1 MEPAISAIA
10 TLTCSG
16 TANPSPAGVSI
27 LSFWYFLVTA
37 VPCFEAVSWRTPH
50 TYLTGGAGGGPPPQL
65 LRDPG
70 QPHVQPL
77 RTQERLSPG
86 RRDGGR
92 QLGGPDCHPF
102 RTVLD
107 TSGSCPQVRTP
118 GAVLQQNSRD
128 AGQPW
133 ERTGLP

>member
-50 TYLTGGAGGGPPPQL
+50 TYLTVGAGGGPPPPL

-70 QPHVQPL
+70 QPPPPCTCPKGL
-77 RTQERLSPG
+77 TSS
-86 RRDGGR
+86 
-92 QLGGPDCHPF
+92 GPPSA
-102 RTVLD
+102 T
-107 TSGSCPQVRTP
+107 TAAPESC
-118 GAVLQQNSRD
+118 
-128 AGQPW
+128 
-133 ERTGLP
+133 

>member
-37 VPCFEAVSWRTPH
+37 VPCFEAVSWRTPN
-50 TYLTGGAGGGPPPQL
+50 TYLTVGAGGGPPPQL

-70 QPHVQPL
+70 QP
-77 RTQERLSPG
+77 PG
-86 RRDGGR
+86 RAGSQIDRQISGTCPWRRPPSGR
-92 QLGGPDCHPF
+92 RL
-102 RTVLD
+102 LA
-107 TSGSCPQVRTP
+107 
-118 GAVLQQNSRD
+118 AVLVPRLPTFARF
-128 AGQPW
+128 AG
-133 ERTGLP
+133 